1 MKTLKR
7 RGKVLASRLP
17 DAPGKAGDACFALI
31 LRIASMSQAARKAV
45 DSSGCCLRHPWIEE
59 KDSNH
64 EKVTGSSDTDI
75 SPTTARRNGGYGRK
89 KMEGC
94 DTLTLFGD
102 EPSVTYWHGPL
113 KGAVKQISGSVGNAV
128 DCVEM
133 QLRTG
138 KKHFYGTQG
147 GFQHKSWRLHHDEVI
162 LAVAQEERDSF
173 VGNSVVFYTSE
184 CQIIALQGH
193 DATNRTRLIAPIGSQ
208 ISGLQFEG
216 SQLTGIYLERV
227 PFDGSPMAV
236 SSIIGH
242 VGSAVDK
249 LVLRLRDGSTRRY
262 GFEGGY
268 QCGPYNLDDDEYIL
282 LVEQDRRDAYLGNS
296 IAFVTSKGKI
306 WEFRGMQASRSR
318 RFVAPPDRQICG
330 LFGLQR
336 ESLVSGWDLRVPSFA
351 TDKTIR
357 KLGGDVMSGMWMYLD
372 HLWMQHDAAHGMRV
386 QCSARECKVLHFF
399 EQYLEYRQLQKNR
412 ESAVPEEFQGIVD
425 EAKFL
430 ESQAYQKDKRL
441 FGFVKDWVSFIF
453 DKVQLFLITPWLWH
467 YAVSVFGEEAEYS
480 CTLFFL
486 FLLQWVE
493 KPISIPF
500 SLYSNFVVEEKHGFN
515 KMTVK
520 LFVTDLIKSE
530 ILTYVFGG
538 LLVPMLIW
546 IVRYFGA
553 GFYLYLW
560 GFVQCLMMAFMWIY
574 PNLIQPLF
582 NEFKTLQDL
591 ELKEKIEALAAEVSF
606 PLTKLFQID
615 GSKRSGHSNAYFFGF
630 WKYKRIVLYDTLL
643 HLKHDDILA
652 ILCHELGHWKFG
664 HTLMNLVIAS
674 AHTFVLFWLFDL
686 VMYSEVSSQMV
697 KQFGYGETNAVM
709 VSLMLFMLLV
719 SPTEQLLSLL
729 MTMLSRRNEFQA
741 DSFAA
746 KMGKSDGLQS
756 GLFQIHEENKGDL
769 NPDPLYSWYHFSHPP
784 LVERLRALK
793 AIEAESAKKVS

>member
-1 MKTLKR
+1 M
-7 RGKVLASRLP
+7 
-17 DAPGKAGDACFALI
+17 
-31 LRIASMSQAARKAV
+31 
-45 DSSGCCLRHPWIEE
+45 W
-59 KDSNH
+59 
-64 EKVTGSSDTDI
+64 
-75 SPTTARRNGGYGRK
+75 
-89 KMEGC
+89 
-94 DTLTLFGD
+94 
-102 EPSVTYWHGPL
+102 
-113 KGAVKQISGSVGNAV
+113 
-128 DCVEM
+128 
-133 QLRTG
+133 
-138 KKHFYGTQG
+138 
-147 GFQHKSWRLHHDEVI
+147 
-162 LAVAQEERDSF
+162 
-173 VGNSVVFYTSE
+173 
-184 CQIIALQGH
+184 
-193 DATNRTRLIAPIGSQ
+193 
-208 ISGLQFEG
+208 
-216 SQLTGIYLERV
+216 
-227 PFDGSPMAV
+227 
-236 SSIIGH
+236 
-242 VGSAVDK
+242 
-249 LVLRLRDGSTRRY
+249 
-262 GFEGGY
+262 
-268 QCGPYNLDDDEYIL
+268 
-282 LVEQDRRDAYLGNS
+282 
-296 IAFVTSKGKI
+296 AFVIFS
-306 WEFRGMQASRSR
+306 S
-318 RFVAPPDRQICG
+318 
-330 LFGLQR
+330 
-336 ESLVSGWDLRVPSFA
+336 
-351 TDKTIR
+351 
-357 KLGGDVMSGMWMYLD
+357 
-372 HLWMQHDAAHGMRV
+372 
-386 QCSARECKVLHFF
+386 VLHFF

-467 YAVSVFGEEAEYS
+467 YAVSVFGEE
-480 CTLFFL
+480 
-486 FLLQWVE
+486 VE

-515 KMTVK
+515 KMTVQ

-606 PLTKLFQID
+606 PLAKLFQID

>member
-1 MKTLKR
+1 M
-7 RGKVLASRLP
+7 
-17 DAPGKAGDACFALI
+17 
-31 LRIASMSQAARKAV
+31 
-45 DSSGCCLRHPWIEE
+45 W
-59 KDSNH
+59 
-64 EKVTGSSDTDI
+64 
-75 SPTTARRNGGYGRK
+75 
-89 KMEGC
+89 
-94 DTLTLFGD
+94 
-102 EPSVTYWHGPL
+102 
-113 KGAVKQISGSVGNAV
+113 
-128 DCVEM
+128 
-133 QLRTG
+133 
-138 KKHFYGTQG
+138 
-147 GFQHKSWRLHHDEVI
+147 
-162 LAVAQEERDSF
+162 
-173 VGNSVVFYTSE
+173 
-184 CQIIALQGH
+184 
-193 DATNRTRLIAPIGSQ
+193 
-208 ISGLQFEG
+208 
-216 SQLTGIYLERV
+216 
-227 PFDGSPMAV
+227 
-236 SSIIGH
+236 
-242 VGSAVDK
+242 
-249 LVLRLRDGSTRRY
+249 
-262 GFEGGY
+262 
-268 QCGPYNLDDDEYIL
+268 
-282 LVEQDRRDAYLGNS
+282 
-296 IAFVTSKGKI
+296 AFVIFS
-306 WEFRGMQASRSR
+306 S
-318 RFVAPPDRQICG
+318 
-330 LFGLQR
+330 
-336 ESLVSGWDLRVPSFA
+336 
-351 TDKTIR
+351 
-357 KLGGDVMSGMWMYLD
+357 
-372 HLWMQHDAAHGMRV
+372 
-386 QCSARECKVLHFF
+386 VLHFF

-467 YAVSVFGEEAEYS
+467 YAVSVFGEE
-480 CTLFFL
+480 
-486 FLLQWVE
+486 VE

-515 KMTVK
+515 KMTVQ